1 MTPNGFGIIPFVFLD
16 FSAPSVQKDDPSSV
30 SCKPALKYQRW
41 EPCMSCN
48 ICYRKTSYFARCKV
62 SLPDPEKSLWR
73 WKLSTLIDE
82 WHAGISQLN
91 DFRKKRQ
98 TCLATH
104 SESCKQWWEEE
115 SSENR
120 LNPRN
125 MNANCKAFLTNSCVS
140 SGILTDMERFVFVN
154 SSMCLT
160 CLLPGFYHSCIWG
173 FDGNTM
179 NMRLLAS
186 VAWTSETTSFWL
198 QTSTDFVRN
207 DDNMSY
213 QTKMERI
220 RSSKTKKQKNQK
232 QLQAIGYFRPPVLL
246 LFLTKTGGTMR
257 WALRLYQNR
266 SRWLNEKLLRFCAS
280 HFSGCTRPGKSG
292 VGGKIPWR
300 RQWIDGLYA
309 ICINL

>member
-1 MTPNGFGIIPFVFLD
+1 
-16 FSAPSVQKDDPSSV
+16 
-30 SCKPALKYQRW
+30 
-41 EPCMSCN
+41 MSCN

-91 DFRKKRQ
+91 DFRKKRADMSCDSQ
-98 TCLATH
+98 RILQAMVRGGILWK
-104 SESCKQWWEEE
+104 SLESTKYECKLQGIPDQFLCILWDSHWLKQETEIE
-115 SSENR
+115 VHLR
-120 LNPRN
+120 PFNPREI
-125 MNANCKAFLTNSCVS
+125 CVRQF
-140 SGILTDMERFVFVN
+140 IHV
-154 SSMCLT
+154 
-160 CLLPGFYHSCIWG
+160 PH
-173 FDGNTM
+173 GNH
-179 NMRLLAS
+179 MRLLGLCS
-186 VAWTSETTSFWL
+186 LEQRNNQILVTNLHRFCEKWW
-198 QTSTDFVRN
+198 QQRN
-207 DDNMSY
+207 D

-220 RSSKTKKQKNQK
+220 WENQIFQNKETKNQK

-266 SRWLNEKLLRFCAS
+266 SWWLNEKLLRFCAS
-280 HFSGCTRPGKSG
+280 HFSGCTRPGKNG

-309 ICINL
+309 ICINLIQSVTCTYW